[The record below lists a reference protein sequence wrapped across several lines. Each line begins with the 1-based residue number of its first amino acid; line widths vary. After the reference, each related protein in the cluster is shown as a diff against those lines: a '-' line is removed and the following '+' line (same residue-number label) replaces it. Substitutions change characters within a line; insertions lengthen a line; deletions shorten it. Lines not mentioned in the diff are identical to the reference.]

1 MAKEKDFKTI
11 LIDVIK
17 NNVFSHLKDQFDRLV
32 DNVQDAIIITQKK
45 LVRAITATLFLLMG
59 ALFIIIGGTFYL
71 TDILQY
77 SRSTVYLIT
86 GAILLLVSIIL
97 AQSSKLL
104 KYDFKR

>member
-1 MAKEKDFKTI
+1 M
-11 LIDVIK
+11 
-17 NNVFSHLKDQFDRLV
+17 KDQFDRLV
-32 DNVQDAIIITQKK
+32 DNVQDAIVVTQKK
-45 LVRAITATLFLLMG
+45 LIRAVTATLFLLMG
-59 ALFIIIGGTFYL
+59 VMFFIIGGTFYL
-71 TDILQY
+71 TDVLQY